1 MKRKNILCL
10 ALAALLALG
19 CAGCGAAG
27 AVMERVEQVL
37 GQAWTE
43 ARQVLE
49 ESGAAIPAPAPV
61 TQAPALAQTPQ
72 PPAEAEALA
81 PAEQPQSPAEAEAP
95 QTAEVPAAPEA
106 TAEPEPLRPG
116 KYKGADG
123 SVLTVREDG
132 ACTYKTR
139 VEMTVDGKTMGDTLT
154 FHGTVD
160 NGVFTFDK
168 VTYYG
173 MDITDMARQ
182 AGYSDPSQWEAAAA
196 ALYAK

>member
-72 PPAEAEALA
+72 PPAEAEA
-81 PAEQPQSPAEAEAP
+81 P

-154 FHGTVD
+154 FHGTVND
-160 NGVFTFDK
+160 GVFTFDK